1 MSMQAAGAVK
11 EHGMGTTGAPDLGK
25 RRLPMVHKLAYKN
38 LFHDTLSL
46 TVTLVGIVFSVV
58 LVAVQL
64 GMYEGTEWLVTSV
77 IDRAPADLWV
87 VPLQTKSFD
96 DPFPLVGREKQ
107 AILSTPG
114 VGKVN
119 EMFVSFV
126 NWRRP
131 GGGSTTASIIGLDD
145 LPNSPLPWDI
155 ELGSKQSILAP
166 AGVAVDAVY
175 FKELGIKGLGDK
187 AEVNGMQVTVTAV
200 THGIRSF
207 TTVPYVF
214 TSIANARAMTD
225 SAPEQ
230 AAFIRVQLAD
240 GANLDEVRKRLAF
253 RLPNTDVITHDEFR
267 QRNIGRW
274 MFETGAGVA
283 LIAGTALGIIVGV
296 VIVAQTLYSSTKDH
310 LNEFATLRALGA
322 SAGYINKVILIQ
334 AVLSAVIGYA
344 VGMALSIFI
353 VWMFKVTES
362 ELPIAMTPMLAGS
375 LFVLTVGM
383 CVIAAIGAI
392 FKVIRIDPAAVFSR

>member
-1 MSMQAAGAVK
+1 MSMPAAAVG

-38 LFHDTLSL
+38 LFYDRLSL

-64 GMYEGTEWLVTSV
+64 GMYEGTERLVTSV
-77 IDRAPADLWV
+77 IDKAPADMWV
-87 VPLQTKSFD
+87 VPIETKSFD
-96 DPFPLVGREKQ
+96 DPFPLTGREKQ

-114 VGKVN
+114 VAKVN
-119 EMFVSFV
+119 EMLVSFV
-126 NWRRP
+126 NWKKP
-131 GGGSTTASIIGLDD
+131 SGGMTTASIVGLDD

-155 ELGSKQSILAP
+155 EQGSKQSILAP
-166 AGVAVDAVY
+166 SGVAVDAVY
-175 FKELGIKGLGDK
+175 FKELGVKGLGDK
-187 AEVNGMQVTVTAV
+187 AEINGMSVTVSAV
-200 THGIRSF
+200 TRGIRSF
-207 TTVPYVF
+207 TTVPYAF
-214 TSIANARAMTD
+214 TSISNARALID
-225 SAPEQ
+225 ASAEQ
-230 AAFIRVQLAD
+230 ATFIRVQLAN
-240 GANLDEVRKRLAF
+240 GASFDEVKKRLAF
-253 RLPNTDVITHDEFR
+253 RLPNTDIITHAEFR
-267 QRNIGRW
+267 KRNINRW

-344 VGMALSIFI
+344 VGMSLSIFI

-362 ELPIAMTPMLAGS
+362 ELPIAMTATLAGA

-383 CVIAAIGAI
+383 CVIAAVGAI